1 MASARAVIRDGRWVS
16 QDETPLDPVQLYQ
29 LKEQVSRIH
38 AFAENVVELT
48 HDKIEILTHIL
59 YATPEQEQAILK
71 ILAMDKD
78 EVKSLIKAT
87 E

>member
-1 MASARAVIRDGRWVS
+1 MCKAVIRDGRWVS
-16 QDETPLDPVQLYQ
+16 EDGTPLDPVQLYQ
-29 LKEQVSRIH
+29 LKDQVSRIH

-59 YATPEQEQAILK
+59 HASPEQEQAILK
-71 ILAMDKD
+71 ILAMNKE
-78 EVKSLIKAT
+78 EVKSLIKST

>member
-1 MASARAVIRDGRWVS
+1 MTRAVIRDGRWVN
-16 QDETPLDPVQLYQ
+16 EEGAPLDPVQLYQ

-38 AFAENVVELT
+38 AFADGIVEIT

-59 YATPEQEQAILK
+59 FASPEQEQAILK

-78 EVKSLIKAT
+78 EVKALIKST